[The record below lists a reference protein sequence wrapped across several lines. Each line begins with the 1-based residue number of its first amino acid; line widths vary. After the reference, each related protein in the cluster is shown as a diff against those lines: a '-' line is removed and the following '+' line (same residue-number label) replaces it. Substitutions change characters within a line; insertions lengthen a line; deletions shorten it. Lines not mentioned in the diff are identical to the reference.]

1 MKSRFIFAVIAILAS
16 FLFLFANV
24 SADSSRTSAPAKR
37 YIVTCNHHYDNQY
50 NTLGKYA
57 SLDSAVRR
65 IRKVS
70 GANRGQWYVYDAME
84 KKIAWPD
91 LGTESKKIRKAVAW
105 AEAVACD
112 NRHGYSTEGEA
123 AKDGCSLRWPRWG
136 KKGDYS
142 CSTVLAMAFELFDF
156 YSMRKNAFEKGYTT
170 SVRFLKKPFVGF
182 SSRNVV
188 KVLKHSTKFR
198 DISSAFRKS
207 NCSRGIL
214 KPGDVVVT
222 AGMNHTAMITNNH
235 CLVQAT
241 CNESKVEYGRS
252 RPGDQ
257 TGSEIY
263 LRNYLGSNLG
273 DGGIWWVF
281 RPIR

>member
-1 MKSRFIFAVIAILAS
+1 MNIAIPVILVVIVGLLAS
-16 FLFLFANV
+16 CMLSYASKVFAIQEDQLFLDLRAELPGANCGGCGFAGCDDYAHALAEGGDV
-24 SADSSRTSAPAKR
+24 PCTKCSVGGPAVAAK
-37 YIVTCNHHYDNQY
+37 
-50 NTLGKYA
+50 LA
-57 SLDSAVRR
+57 SLM
-65 IRKVS
+65 
-70 GANRGQWYVYDAME
+70 GQEAGAME

-198 DISSAFRKS
+198 VNSLCSSIR
-207 NCSRGIL
+207 R
-214 KPGDVVVT
+214 
-222 AGMNHTAMITNNH
+222 
-235 CLVQAT
+235 
-241 CNESKVEYGRS
+241 Y
-252 RPGDQ
+252 RP
-257 TGSEIY
+257 
-263 LRNYLGSNLG
+263 
-273 DGGIWWVF
+273 
-281 RPIR
+281 RPIFTVV